1 MNLTG
6 KTAFITG
13 SSRGIG
19 RAIGVSLLDAGA
31 EVVLHASKRSVDA
44 MKTLNEFQ
52 NQDKNA
58 QMMFARVEDRSE
70 VKELGRF
77 IKRDYGS
84 FDILVNNAGI
94 LRDRTMQK
102 MSNDEWDE
110 VIDVNLNGVFNVTKS
125 VLPLINDGGRII
137 NISSVVGLKGGFGQ
151 TNYAAAKA
159 GVIGFTKS
167 LALELAKGQITA
179 NAVCPGI
186 TKTEIL
192 KDVPKKALKEMI
204 DQIPLKRMAKPDDVA
219 DLVAFLAS
227 NKAGYITGQVININ
241 GGWT

>member
-70 VKELGRF
+70 VKELG
-77 IKRDYGS
+77 
-84 FDILVNNAGI
+84 
-94 LRDRTMQK
+94 
-102 MSNDEWDE
+102 
-110 VIDVNLNGVFNVTKS
+110 
-125 VLPLINDGGRII
+125 
-137 NISSVVGLKGGFGQ
+137 
-151 TNYAAAKA
+151 
-159 GVIGFTKS
+159 S
-167 LALELAKGQITA
+167 L
-179 NAVCPGI
+179 
-186 TKTEIL
+186 
-192 KDVPKKALKEMI
+192 
-204 DQIPLKRMAKPDDVA
+204 
-219 DLVAFLAS
+219 
-227 NKAGYITGQVININ
+227 
-241 GGWT
+241 